1 MKILNYGS
9 MNLDHV
15 YQVPHFVQP
24 GETICAAGMNLFCGG
39 KGLNQSI
46 AVAKAGGKV
55 CHAGIVGEDGGGMVE
70 ELRRAGVDVS
80 LIRRAPGP
88 SSHTVIQVDPS
99 GQNSIIVYSGENMRL
114 SPRDLDQILSG
125 FEAGD
130 LILLQNELFGS
141 PLMMEKAAAKG
152 LTVILNPSPADEG
165 LRAFPL
171 DKVDWYRDIPMDGD
185 LQMADYVLRRLG
197 ERGSANNLPLAEIL
211 RMIYKGNLAVTSE
224 LNGPVNISFAQRDG
238 LSEVSKDFYNMLK
251 EASGSDCILQDKEFS
266 QWASSH
272 KSRVYQWSEN
282 SRTDGLAKF
291 RAKRYLRNEKFSTEG
306 QAEARKLMGLRKFLN
321 DFTFLNQR
329 ESIEANLWKEYM
341 VYAALF
347 GIADKVAKQLKDIDP
362 KFFEKTFSY
371 DYRTFSSV
379 LSSSQSISRALGNAI
394 VSATRPVYYSSG
406 GSSSS
411 SSYSGRSRSGGGGY
425 TSRSGGRGYSGGG
438 RGGGGR

>member
-1 MKILNYGS
+1 

-39 KGLNQSI
+39 KGLNQSM

-70 ELRRAGVDVS
+70 ELCRAGVDVS

-114 SPRDLDQILSG
+114 SARDLDQILSG

-171 DKVDWYRDIPMDGD
+171 DKVDWFILNEIEGALLTGESVPEKILDALAALYPRASVVLTHGAAGAYLRAGSLRLFQPAFPVKAVDTTAAGD
-185 LQMADYVLRRLG
+185 TFTGYFIAGLA
-197 ERGSANNLPLAEIL
+197 ENLPFETV
-211 RMIYKGNLAVTSE
+211 M
-224 LNGPVNISFAQRDG
+224 
-238 LSEVSKDFYNMLK
+238 
-251 EASGSDCILQDKEFS
+251 
-266 QWASSH
+266 
-272 KSRVYQWSEN
+272 
-282 SRTDGLAKF
+282 
-291 RAKRYLRNEKFSTEG
+291 KR
-306 QAEARKLMGLRKFLN
+306 
-321 DFTFLNQR
+321 
-329 ESIEANLWKEYM
+329 
-341 VYAALF
+341 AALAAA
-347 GIADKVAKQLKDIDP
+347 IAVSRPGAAG
-362 KFFEKTFSY
+362 
-371 DYRTFSSV
+371 SV
-379 LSSSQSISRALGNAI
+379 PLRAEVDRAMAEGLQA
-394 VSATRPVYYSSG
+394 
-406 GSSSS
+406 
-411 SSYSGRSRSGGGGY
+411 
-425 TSRSGGRGYSGGG
+425 
-438 RGGGGR
+438 